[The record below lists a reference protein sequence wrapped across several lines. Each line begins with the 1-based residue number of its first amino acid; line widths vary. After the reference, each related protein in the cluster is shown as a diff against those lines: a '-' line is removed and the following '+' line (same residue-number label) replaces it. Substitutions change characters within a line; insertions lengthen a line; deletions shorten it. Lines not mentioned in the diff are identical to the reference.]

1 MSPDGPDCRYT
12 LLPLAAFTLPR
23 RPKSLPYLNV
33 SFHPH
38 LRPPSRPA
46 IADGRLPARNVWVMR
61 WLMGLLALAMVLGPT
76 LGQMHRAVH
85 LGSAPGGKTHAVH
98 SHAASPAQATLYC
111 LAERN
116 SCATDL
122 AWVHAL
128 FSGHGP
134 AECQLLDQANHGYA
148 GPVAVLAFSAPAPD
162 SFIPRPFAPAP
173 RAVFIAAPPAARA
186 PPLSLSS
193 LA

>member
-1 MSPDGPDCRYT
+1 MS
-12 LLPLAAFTLPR
+12 LHSHLR
-23 RPKSLPYLNV
+23 RPTRSAP
-33 SFHPH
+33 
-38 LRPPSRPA
+38 
-46 IADGRLPARNVWVMR
+46 ADGRLCLREIWVMR

-85 LGSAPGGKTHAVH
+85 LGSSPGGKIYAAH
-98 SHAASPAQATLYC
+98 SHAAPALSAASAEVAGDCQAD
-111 LAERN
+111 RSN
-116 SCATDL
+116 CASDL
-122 AWVHAL
+122 SWVHAL
-128 FSGHGP
+128 FAGHGP

-148 GPVAVLAFSAPAPD
+148 GPVAVLAFSAPPPD

-173 RAVFIAAPPAARA
+173 RSVFIAAPLAARA

>member
-1 MSPDGPDCRYT
+1 M
-12 LLPLAAFTLPR
+12 
-23 RPKSLPYLNV
+23 
-33 SFHPH
+33 
-38 LRPPSRPA
+38 
-46 IADGRLPARNVWVMR
+46 PARNVWVMR

-98 SHAASPAQATLYC
+98 SHAQATLYC

>member
-1 MSPDGPDCRYT
+1 MSHHSR
-12 LLPLAAFTLPR
+12 
-23 RPKSLPYLNV
+23 
-33 SFHPH
+33 
-38 LRPPSRPA
+38 LRTNSRPA
-46 IADGRLPARNVWVMR
+46 SAGGGASLREIWVMR

-85 LGSAPGGKTHAVH
+85 AVNTTPAKSYVAHSQPLPALSA
-98 SHAASPAQATLYC
+98 AAGDCQSD
-111 LAERN
+111 N
-116 SCATDL
+116 SGCTPHED
-122 AWVHAL
+122 WVHAL
-128 FSGHGP
+128 FAGHGP

-148 GPVAVLAFSAPAPD
+148 GPVAVLAFSAPPPD

-173 RAVFIAAPPAARA
+173 RAVFIAAPLAARA